1 MTAQAVSE
9 AHIECVLADWDAD
22 RATLERIRR
31 AVFIEEQRIPE
42 GDEWDGE
49 DAASVHVLARL
60 NRDPVGTGR
69 LNPAGKIG
77 RIAVFAGLRGRGVG
91 TQILLRL
98 LDEARRLGIREPFLH
113 AQVQAVPFYERQRF
127 SVRGDVFD
135 EAGIP
140 HVRMSLVLE

>member
-1 MTAQAVSE
+1 MADLQL
-9 AHIECVLADWDAD
+9 ECALADWDAD
-22 RATLERIRR
+22 RSVLEGIRR

-42 GDEWDGE
+42 ADEWDDE
-49 DAASVHVLARL
+49 DATSVHVLVRL

-77 RIAVFAGLRGRGVG
+77 RIAVYAGLRGRGIG
-91 TQILLRL
+91 SQILLRL
-98 LDEARRLGIREPFLH
+98 LEEARRLGIREPYLH
-113 AQVQAVPFYERQRF
+113 AQVQALPFYERLGF
-127 SVRGDVFD
+127 EKKGEVFD

>member
-1 MTAQAVSE
+1 V
-9 AHIECVLADWDAD
+9 VADWAAD
-22 RATLERIRR
+22 RDALERIRR
-31 AVFIEEQRIPE
+31 TVFIEEQRIPE
-42 GDEWDGE
+42 ADEWDGE

-77 RIAVFAGLRGRGVG
+77 RIAVLAGLRGRGVG
-91 TQILLRL
+91 TRILIRL
-98 LDEARRLGIREPFLH
+98 LEEARRLGIREPFLH
-113 AQVQAVPFYERQRF
+113 AQVQAVPFYEKLGF
-127 SVRGDVFD
+127 SSQGGEFD

>member
-1 MTAQAVSE
+1 MAEPQ
-9 AHIECVLADWDAD
+9 IECVLADWAAD
-22 RATLERIRR
+22 RPLLARIRR
-31 AVFIEEQRIPE
+31 AVFVEEQQICE
-42 GDEWDGE
+42 KDEWDDE
-49 DAASVHVLARL
+49 DARSVHVLARL

-69 LNPAGKIG
+69 LEPAGKIG

-98 LDEARRLGIREPFLH
+98 LEEARSHGIRNPYLH
-113 AQVQAVPFYERQRF
+113 AQVQAVPFYEKLGF
-127 SVRGDVFD
+127 SREGDEFD